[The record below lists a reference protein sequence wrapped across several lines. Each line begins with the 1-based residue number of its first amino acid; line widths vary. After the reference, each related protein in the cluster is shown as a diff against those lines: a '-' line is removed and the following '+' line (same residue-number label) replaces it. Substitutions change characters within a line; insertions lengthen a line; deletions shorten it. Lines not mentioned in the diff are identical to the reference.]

1 MAKQI
6 KAIKCPHCGSV
17 NKTNLDK
24 DLYHCE
30 NCNTD
35 YYLDNDD
42 ININIHNKS
51 TVENRYDVHSLL
63 KNRILLISIACLVG
77 FILVLAILTSLLNR
91 PQPPKYGTYASST
104 SSSPQ
109 TVTAPITANKPVEPI
124 KVEPKA
130 IHYLPQNK
138 VYYTYLA
145 NDGQFY
151 SFSLDYRAFDSHQN
165 ALNDIYYEIRDALTG
180 KLVKSDKLAIKN
192 NNDNW
197 YFRRFDN
204 GVTYIVYDDSK
215 VYAYDEN
222 RFELIDV
229 SKSLFNDYPEFVSG
243 IATVN
248 LTPWGYEDSFY
259 ILTNNGQEYFF
270 YPILKKLYNYKTD
283 YYELQ
288 NFANELDQKRQ
299 KVDEPYIRTV
309 YKFAKLD
316 GRDGN
321 ATLIKFVYK
330 TQTIGKKEGVSYYG
344 IPDGNKPYKL
354 VIDYGEGPVIEDK
367 ILAAD
372 RLFFNPTVVYA
383 NKDVLIIRTKN
394 NAAPSAYY
402 NLQSLDPNTGD
413 VIWTVK
419 GDKQLNFSENPN
431 LLADNLEL
439 WSKYK
444 LDLRKLFIPYADG
457 YLVQLDYGHYVV
469 ISKQGEIRKE
479 VKYQLEP
486 IFAKA
491 AS

>member
-42 ININIHNKS
+42 ININIHNKT

-63 KNRILLISIACLVG
+63 KNRILLIGIACLVG

-222 RFELIDV
+222 RFELTDV

-270 YPILKKLYNYKTD
+270 YPLLNKIYNYKSD
-283 YYELQ
+283 YDELRKY
-288 NFANELDQKRQ
+288 ASELNNKRE
-299 KVDEPYIRTV
+299 KVAEPYIRTS
-309 YKFAKLD
+309 YCFEKLND
-316 GRDGN
+316 N
-321 ATLIKFVYK
+321 VVLVKVVHK
-330 TQTIGKKEGVSYYG
+330 TTNISRFDRFGFSS
-344 IPDGNKPYKL
+344 INNSDKPYKINL
-354 VIDYGEGPVIEDK
+354 QYGEGPIIEDK
-367 ILAAD
+367 ILAKD
-372 RLFFNPTVVYA
+372 RLFFSPSVVYSTED
-383 NKDVLIIRTKN
+383 KLIIRVKN
-394 NAAPSAYY
+394 NASPKSYY
-402 NLQSLDPNTGD
+402 NLQSLDVNTGEVD
-413 VIWTVK
+413 WTIE
-419 GDKQLNFSENPN
+419 GNQEWDF
-431 LLADNLEL
+431 
-439 WSKYK
+439 WSASSSDGTLSVWNKYN